1 MRRVRAHSRKKDEKK
16 LEKPQ
21 PSRSV
26 EERREVEKVSEEP
39 ESGADHSDDEKE
51 ERAS

>member
-1 MRRVRAHSRKKDEKK
+1 MRRVRGHSRKKYEKK

-21 PSRSV
+21 PSHPV
-26 EERREVEKVSEEP
+26 EERRELEKVSEEP
-39 ESGADHSDDEKE
+39 ESGADDSDDERE